1 MIVRFT
7 CVTKS
12 GGYHADPHHAIERL
26 GWINEKTR
34 ETGIIS
40 RLNVYNWIKKED
52 GRGFVRDALGNI
64 AIVGAREHENGTQ
77 YAQALADGAW
87 STNLLSLPEC
97 L

>member
-1 MIVRFT
+1 VMVRFT

-12 GGYHADPHHAIERL
+12 GGYHADPHPAIERL

-40 RLNVYNWIKKED
+40 RFDVYNWIKKED
-52 GRGFVRDALGNI
+52 GHGFVRDTQGKI
-64 AIVGAREHENGTQ
+64 VIVGTREHANGTKYVQ
-77 YAQALADGAW
+77 TLADGVW
-87 STNLLSLPEC
+87 SNNLLSLPEC